1 MMKFTVD
8 ELKKKFHQE
17 PTFETTVDVSDFLPE
32 DEDILSVS
40 SALVKGEIDIENDE
54 YYHFDL
60 AIKATLT
67 VACART
73 LKPVDLDL
81 DFTVVETFSHDEKDE
96 YRQIEGITIDLLPV
110 IWSNIYLEKPMRVIH
125 PDHVD
130 DERFPSSEEWD
141 KKKKRTRP
149 ELKELEKYKS

>member
-1 MMKFTVD
+1 MLKFTVD
-8 ELKKKFHQE
+8 ELKKKIHQD
-17 PTFETTVDVSDFLPE
+17 PTLQDTVDISDFVPE
-32 DEDILSVS
+32 GEDILSVS
-40 SALVKGEIDIENDE
+40 CADVKGEIDIENDE

-60 AIKATLT
+60 TIKATLT

-73 LKPVDLDL
+73 LKPVELDL

>member
-1 MMKFTVD
+1 MKFTVD
-8 ELKKKFHQE
+8 ELKKKFHQD

-40 SALVKGEIDIENDE
+40 SAAIKGEIDIENEE

-60 AIKATLT
+60 EIKATLT

-73 LKPVDLDL
+73 LKPVELEL
-81 DFTVVETFSHDEKDE
+81 DFTVVETFSREEKDE

-130 DERFPSSEEWD
+130 DDRFPSSEEWE
-141 KKKKRTRP
+141 KKKKRIRP
-149 ELKELEKYKS
+149 ELQELEKYKS